1 MLYIKIFLNDHY
13 FFFTEVDKRVYLY
26 HISYFEKNTHIKI
39 CYKIYHIK
47 YTIEKYVI
55 WTIRLRWKS

>member
-1 MLYIKIFLNDHY
+1 MIIISFLQKLTKGYIC
-13 FFFTEVDKRVYLY
+13 T
-26 HISYFEKNTHIKI
+26 ISHTLKKNTHIKI

-55 WTIRLRWKS
+55 WTIKLR